1 MRGLRWH
8 SSGSV
13 MRWPNWATRAG
24 ARQASQQASALAGPV
39 SDREKARIRLR
50 ALQFGDGHE
59 PAERRSNYLQEFDLI
74 LAKYPHDVE
83 LLLLRGQADQQVP
96 GQQTS
101 AMPGMGVGE
110 ASLTFYQRALDEQ
123 PHYFAVHHYLT
134 HAYENLGRM
143 DLALQHAEE
152 YLSLAPAVPHA
163 HHMHGHILLRLN
175 RTPEAI
181 AEFRRADELEL
192 AYFRTENIAPE
203 YDWQYHH
210 NLDLLGVAYQ
220 YAGEMR
226 QADTVLRRSFELP
239 SIEFSQE
246 LNESAWPM
254 LLLLEGRTDQAQS
267 AAKDLMGRAD
277 PVVQALGHLMASRI
291 VMRLGHADDAI
302 EQGDRALHLLREAPN
317 GGGGV
322 LLPELEL
329 VQGEFLLRKGQSEKG
344 RAMLRDGVSKLRADP
359 AADRWTQNLL
369 RIEAV
374 ETLARDLGDWA
385 LAGDVANQMRQF
397 APSYAGTHYALAKE
411 AEHAG
416 NADGGAPGIPGR
428 HQRLE
433 CGGCRLRSADRCP
446 ASTGSARQFPLNTK
460 SVERNNEMN
469 GTPHSWLPKN
479 TVLQFFLDPEIWNQ
493 TCFELRKEH
502 YDGKTYNIKEE
513 CRTKNGVWAARA
525 TQVPDARCQSC
536 PKRKG
541 SRLSNGAPRQAERSR
556 QEENRR

>member
-1 MRGLRWH
+1 MIRGSLRNGALFACIIAAVAPSARAQSSHTGPHERIHVPKEILERPVPLRDGIGKAHEDVTTLSKDAQAYYDQGLAYLH
-8 SSGSV
+8 SYVWIEAARSFHQALRLDARLAMAQLGLSY
-13 MRWPNWATRAG
+13 ALAELGDRAG
-24 ARQASQQASALAGPV
+24 AKQASQQASALAGPV

-59 PAERRSNYLQEFDLI
+59 PAERRSNYLQEFGLI

-110 ASLTFYQRALDEQ
+110 ASLTYYQRALDEQ

-152 YLSLAPAVPHA
+152 YLRLAPAVPHA

-254 LLLLEGRTDQAQS
+254 LLLLQGRTESGA
-267 AAKDLMGRAD
+267 
-277 PVVQALGHLMASRI
+277 
-291 VMRLGHADDAI
+291 
-302 EQGDRALHLLREAPN
+302 
-317 GGGGV
+317 
-322 LLPELEL
+322 
-329 VQGEFLLRKGQSEKG
+329 
-344 RAMLRDGVSKLRADP
+344 VS
-359 AADRWTQNLL
+359 
-369 RIEAV
+369 
-374 ETLARDLGDWA
+374 G
-385 LAGDVANQMRQF
+385 
-397 APSYAGTHYALAKE
+397 
-411 AEHAG
+411 
-416 NADGGAPGIPGR
+416 
-428 HQRLE
+428 
-433 CGGCRLRSADRCP
+433 
-446 ASTGSARQFPLNTK
+446 
-460 SVERNNEMN
+460 
-469 GTPHSWLPKN
+469 
-479 TVLQFFLDPEIWNQ
+479 
-493 TCFELRKEH
+493 
-502 YDGKTYNIKEE
+502 
-513 CRTKNGVWAARA
+513 
-525 TQVPDARCQSC
+525 
-536 PKRKG
+536 
-541 SRLSNGAPRQAERSR
+541 ERSHGAR
-556 QEENRR
+556 GSSSAGARTPDGEPDRHAAGPRGRRH

>member
-1 MRGLRWH
+1 MIRGSLRNGALFACIVAAVAPSARAQSSHTGPHERIHVPKEILERPVPLRDGIGKAHEDVTTLSKDAQAYYDQGLAYLH
-8 SSGSV
+8 SYVWIEAARSFHQALRLDARLAMAQLGLSY
-13 MRWPNWATRAG
+13 ALAELGDRAG
-24 ARQASQQASALAGPV
+24 AKQASQQASALAGPV

-59 PAERRSNYLQEFDLI
+59 PAERRSNYLQEFGLI

-110 ASLTFYQRALDEQ
+110 ASLTYYQRALDEQ

-152 YLSLAPAVPHA
+152 YLRLAPAVPHA

-254 LLLLEGRTDQAQS
+254 LLLLQGRTEQAQS

-359 AADRWTQNLL
+359 AADRWTQSLL

-374 ETLARDLGDWA
+374 ETLARDLGGWA

-397 APSYAGTHYALAKE
+397 APSYAGTHYALATE

-416 NADGGAPGIPGR
+416 NAD
-428 HQRLE
+428 
-433 CGGCRLRSADRCP
+433 
-446 ASTGSARQFPLNTK
+446 
-460 SVERNNEMN
+460 
-469 GTPHSWLPKN
+469 
-479 TVLQFFLDPEIWNQ
+479 
-493 TCFELRKEH
+493 
-502 YDGKTYNIKEE
+502 
-513 CRTKNGVWAARA
+513 AARREYQA
-525 TQVPDARCQSC
+525 AITGWSAADADFGLLTDARFQLAALGNS
-536 PKRKG
+536 P
-541 SRLSNGAPRQAERSR
+541 
-556 QEENRR
+556 